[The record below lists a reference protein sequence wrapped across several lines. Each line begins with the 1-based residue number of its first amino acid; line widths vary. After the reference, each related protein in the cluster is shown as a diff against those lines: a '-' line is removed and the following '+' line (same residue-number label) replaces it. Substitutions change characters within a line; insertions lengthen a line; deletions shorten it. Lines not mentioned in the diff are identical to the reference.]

1 MKEPVASIPQLG
13 SDDTVVAM
21 MKAFNMPMTRDQYV
35 ELAYMGQPP
44 ETIEAEVEAEM
55 PAQFTNK

>member
-1 MKEPVASIPQLG
+1 
-13 SDDTVVAM
+13 M